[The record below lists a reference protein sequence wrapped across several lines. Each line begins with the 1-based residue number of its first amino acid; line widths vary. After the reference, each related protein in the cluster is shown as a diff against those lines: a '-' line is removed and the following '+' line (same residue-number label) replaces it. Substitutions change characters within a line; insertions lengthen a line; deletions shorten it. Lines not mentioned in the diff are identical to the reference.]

1 MGQRR
6 NHKENQKMSSDLKN
20 DELLVR
26 LTKKEPMTPIMDIK
40 CERDD
45 ITTNLTDLKKKI
57 HGKRIH

>member
-1 MGQRR
+1 
-6 NHKENQKMSSDLKN
+6 MSSDLKN

>member
-1 MGQRR
+1 
-6 NHKENQKMSSDLKN
+6 MSSDLKN

-45 ITTNLTDLKKKI
+45 ITTNLTDLKKKKYMVREYTKLDNI
-57 HGKRIH
+57 DGNYI

>member
-1 MGQRR
+1 
-6 NHKENQKMSSDLKN
+6 MSSDLKN

-45 ITTNLTDLKKKI
+45 ITTNLTDLKKKYMVREYTKLDNI
-57 HGKRIH
+57 DGNYI